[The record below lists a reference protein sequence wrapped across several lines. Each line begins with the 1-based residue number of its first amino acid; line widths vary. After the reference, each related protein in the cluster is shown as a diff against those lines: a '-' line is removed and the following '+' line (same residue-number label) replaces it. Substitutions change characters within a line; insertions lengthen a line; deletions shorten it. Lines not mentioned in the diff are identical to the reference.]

1 MTTLATRRRLHRAH
15 SFWARV
21 LLVIDL
27 IAGRGRT

>member
-21 LLVIDL
+21 SLVIDL
-27 IAGRGRT
+27 IAGRRTT